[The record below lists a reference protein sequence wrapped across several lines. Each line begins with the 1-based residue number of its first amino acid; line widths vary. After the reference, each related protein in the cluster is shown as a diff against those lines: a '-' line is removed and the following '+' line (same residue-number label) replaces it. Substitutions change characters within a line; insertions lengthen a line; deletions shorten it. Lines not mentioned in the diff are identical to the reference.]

1 MVLITGASAQ
11 REYQELDGL
20 DALREIKRLEYERD
34 FYKFFKA
41 GWKHIDPSTFVGG
54 APLQAVAEHLEA
66 VADGQIKRLII
77 NIPPRMS
84 KSSMTSVAFPA
95 WVWTQR
101 NESPTSGAGVQFLHA
116 SYAQTLS
123 LRDSVKCR
131 RLISSDWYQ
140 KYWGDRF
147 VLMGDQNTKTRFDN
161 TRSGSRLSTSVGSTL
176 TGEGGNII
184 VVDDP
189 NAAQEAFSEATIQ
202 TTIDWWDTA
211 LSTRLNDPKS
221 GAFIVIQQ
229 RLAEDDLTG
238 HILSKDVGD
247 WTHLMLPMK
256 YEWRRHSVT
265 SIGWEDW
272 RGLDE
277 DGNSLVYIMADGE
290 RIPINEKARLILEN
304 EREGSLLMPDRF
316 GEKEVKSLEAALGP
330 FAAAGQLQQTPQIK
344 GGGIIKRD
352 WWQPWGE
359 TFPGFDY
366 IVASLDTAY
375 TTKEENDMS
384 ALSIWGVFT
393 EDSIAQATKALSP
406 DGRMYSVDRM
416 VSKLS
421 PKVMLIN
428 AWQGRMEINDLVV
441 KVATMC
447 KASQVDMLM
456 IENKASGIS
465 VSQEMRRLYSNENF
479 SVQLHDP
486 KSIDKMSRLYA
497 VQHLFAEG
505 LIYAPNRSWADMVI
519 NECAIFPKG
528 KHDDIVDTVSQA
540 LNYLRQTG
548 ILQRPEEIQND
559 VEADLRHTSMKAAPL
574 YNA

>member
-1 MVLITGASAQ
+1 
-11 REYQELDGL
+11 
-20 DALREIKRLEYERD
+20 
-34 FYKFFKA
+34 
-41 GWKHIDPSTFVGG
+41 
-54 APLQAVAEHLEA
+54 
-66 VADGQIKRLII
+66 
-77 NIPPRMS
+77 
-84 KSSMTSVAFPA
+84 
-95 WVWTQR
+95 
-101 NESPTSGAGVQFLHA
+101 
-116 SYAQTLS
+116 
-123 LRDSVKCR
+123 
-131 RLISSDWYQ
+131 
-140 KYWGDRF
+140 
-147 VLMGDQNTKTRFDN
+147 
-161 TRSGSRLSTSVGSTL
+161 
-176 TGEGGNII
+176 
-184 VVDDP
+184 
-189 NAAQEAFSEATIQ
+189 
-202 TTIDWWDTA
+202 
-211 LSTRLNDPKS
+211 
-221 GAFIVIQQ
+221 
-229 RLAEDDLTG
+229 
-238 HILSKDVGD
+238 
-247 WTHLMLPMK
+247 
-256 YEWRRHSVT
+256 
-265 SIGWEDW
+265 
-272 RGLDE
+272 
-277 DGNSLVYIMADGE
+277 
-290 RIPINEKARLILEN
+290 
-304 EREGSLLMPDRF
+304 
-316 GEKEVKSLEAALGP
+316 
-330 FAAAGQLQQTPQIK
+330 
-344 GGGIIKRD
+344 
-352 WWQPWGE
+352 
-359 TFPGFDY
+359 
-366 IVASLDTAY
+366 
-375 TTKEENDMS
+375 MS

-559 VEADLRHTSMKAAPL
+559 IEADLRHTSMKAAPL